1 MRPQQLLIGT
11 WAVLGSLAAVAAS
24 APFSPSS
31 VRHASPPS
39 ASSGAHLV
47 AFGTRGAQGQSAP
60 RTKLDTTLADLA
72 RHLTPAAMGSIPALR
87 ALHPAAHFTLR
98 SPLRTPYVLVDAV
111 TRGDPQQLKA
121 NLISLGLLK
130 AAVFRNDVGGW
141 LPVNQLDA
149 AAALT
154 GLHSMRASM
163 AHTRVGAVSSQGDYA
178 QRSNVL
184 RTANPTLTGAG
195 VTVGLLSDSFDCYSV
210 YATNGV
216 PASGS
221 AGYAPNGFLNTAADD
236 ATSGDLP
243 MSVKVASEANCMN
256 YGAPVFLPFTDEGRA
271 MAQIVHDVAPGAAL
285 SFYTAENSEADFAN
299 GIVALANAG
308 AKVIADDVGYYD
320 EPFYQDGLIA
330 QAIDQ
335 VNAKGVSY
343 FSAAGNNGS
352 NAYENTMPSF
362 ATLSASPPNTGEFL
376 LNFDTTGATTATS
389 LPLTIP
395 PLFPGEF
402 LALVLQWDQPYVTGA
417 GASSPGASS
426 RIDLCVTGASGG
438 DFITDL
444 DGNAVACTGANASAS
459 DPLQILLLSNPAN
472 AAANTAT
479 AHLNVMIG
487 VTNGTTPPTR
497 VILSVE
503 DNGAGASIDSFATH
517 SATLQGHAGAQGGAA
532 VGAAYYVNSP
542 LCGSTPAVIESFS
555 AKGGAPILFDTA
567 GDPLTPPV
575 VRHKPDFVG
584 PDGVNTTY
592 FGNVLPAMQVQG
604 LSGPCA
610 DAKSGANYYPS
621 FFGTSAAT
629 PHAAAIAALLM
640 QANPGLTP
648 DQIYSALQN
657 SAAPMSGSIPDP
669 VTGYGFVQADAAL
682 QLLPPGPP
690 ALSIGPETVMPG
702 AQTTLT
708 WSSVNASSC
717 VASGGWSGTQKAS
730 GAVAVT
736 APSTAGTATYSL
748 TCSNAAGTSAAAS
761 VTLNI
766 ASSSPSSGGGGGG
779 SMPPPSG
786 GGGGAI
792 SELTLLMLAAL
803 TALRMK
809 RRYAPTGAMRP

>member
-1 MRPQQLLIGT
+1 MRPQQLLVGT
-11 WAVLGSLAAVAAS
+11 CALLGSLAALAAS
-24 APFSPSS
+24 APFGPSS
-31 VRHASPPS
+31 LRHAAAPS
-39 ASSGAHLV
+39 TSVGVHLV
-47 AFGTRGAQGQSAP
+47 AVGTRGSQSQSA
-60 RTKLDTTLADLA
+60 RRAKLDATLADLA
-72 RHLTPAAMGSIPALR
+72 RHLTPAAQGSIPALHS
-87 ALHPAAHFTLR
+87 LHPAARFTLR

-111 TRGDPQQLKA
+111 TRGDPLQLKA
-121 NLISLGLLK
+121 SLVALGLIK

-141 LPVNQLDA
+141 LPVSQLDA

-154 GLHSMRASM
+154 ELHSMRASM
-163 AHTRVGAVSSQGDYA
+163 ARTRVGAVTSQGDYA

-184 RTANPTLTGAG
+184 RTTYPTLTGAG
-195 VTVGLLSDSFDCYSV
+195 VKVGLLSDTFDCYSM

-236 ATSGDLP
+236 ASSGDLP
-243 MSVKVASEANCMN
+243 MSVNVLKEADCMN

-308 AKVIADDVGYYD
+308 AKVIADDVGYFD

-335 VNAKGVSY
+335 VNASGVSY

-352 NAYENTMPSF
+352 NAYENTTPSF
-362 ATLSASPPNTGEFL
+362 VTVSATAPNSGEHL
-376 LNFDTTGATTATS
+376 LNFDTTGATTSTS
-389 LPLTIP
+389 LPVTIP

-417 GASSPGASS
+417 AASSPGASS
-426 RIDLCVTGASGG
+426 QMDLCVTGTNGG

-459 DPLQILLLSNPAN
+459 DPLQILLISNPAN
-472 AAANTAT
+472 AMANTAT

-487 VTNGTTPPTR
+487 VTNGTAPPTR
-497 VILSVE
+497 VILALE
-503 DNGAGASIDSFATH
+503 DNGAGATIDSFATH

-532 VGAAYYVNSP
+532 VGAAYYANTP
-542 LCGSTPAVIESFS
+542 LCGSTPAVIENFS

-567 GDPLTPPV
+567 GDPLAPPV

-592 FGNVLPAMQVQG
+592 FGNVLTALEVQG

-610 DAKSGANYYPS
+610 DSKSGANYYPS
-621 FFGTSAAT
+621 FFGSSAAT
-629 PHAAAIAALLM
+629 PHAAAIAALMM

-648 DQIYSALQN
+648 DQIYSALQS
-657 SAAPMSGSIPDP
+657 SAAPMSGSTPDS
-669 VTGYGFVQADAAL
+669 VTGFGFLQADAAL
-682 QLLPPGPP
+682 QLVPPGPP

-748 TCSNAAGTSAAAS
+748 TCSNAVGTSAAAS

-766 ASSSPSSGGGGGG
+766 ASSSPSSGGGGG
-779 SMPPPSG
+779 STPPPSG
-786 GGGGAI
+786 GGGGAV
-792 SELTLLMLAAL
+792 SELTLLMLTAL
-803 TALRMK
+803 TVLRMK
-809 RRYAPTGAMRP
+809 RRYVLTKAMRP